1 MKRSHYETF
10 WNTHHFFVLFFTAL
24 LFHGSVWW
32 MWAAL
37 PLGLYVFDRVVVRIL
52 LRGRTPIALA
62 RVYFWGARKKDGKV
76 KTPDVITLQFVNA
89 VDDKGVKP
97 VEYMEGTR
105 RDASQT
111 WRLIP
116 SRTAPCLTSRRLPST
131 GHYLYLQCPTV
142 TKYPEWHPFTISSAP
157 DEAILEVNIR
167 VLASPLSWTNKVAKY
182 LQLLDPTAQGE
193 IELVTRNPTTGATTL
208 GKVIGPNNKPFFR
221 VDAPHGAPSQHVFVY
236 NTALIVGAG
245 IGVTPCASIMK
256 GIVNYRWKKGFKP
269 KNLYFFWVARLT
281 DLTLFKWLVVMLP
294 ELKAKELLHN
304 EFYDS
309 DQQAQTGVQARMKEL
324 KAELKGL
331 GEESQRAPHPP
342 RFSAAVRDPRR
353 SAAHPARRPS
363 RYPREPCAPP
373 LSPLAAP
380 VGSTALT
387 SYPRHASPRYPE
399 RAAAAAGELD
409 RDARPVDR
417 PAVLLQP
424 RHPGDAVAAA
434 DERQRPDA
442 RLVAGRARG
451 EAGRA
456 AGAPGPAA
464 RGVGQQAEAR
474 HHAVPDGREGGA
486 AQAEAGTRP
495 RLGDTTNGAR
505 PRPRRRLT
513 APLLSPSTGA
523 RDREGLD
530 R

>member
-1 MKRSHYETF
+1 M
-10 WNTHHFFVLFFTAL
+10 
-24 LFHGSVWW
+24 
-32 MWAAL
+32 
-37 PLGLYVFDRVVVRIL
+37 
-52 LRGRTPIALA
+52 
-62 RVYFWGARKKDGKV
+62 
-76 KTPDVITLQFVNA
+76 
-89 VDDKGVKP
+89 
-97 VEYMEGTR
+97 
-105 RDASQT
+105 
-111 WRLIP
+111 
-116 SRTAPCLTSRRLPST
+116 PST

-331 GEESQRAPHPP
+331 GEESQGTPSAPPPLPENWVETHDQSTGQLYYYNRATQETRWQRPTNANAPQRVRRTP
-342 RFSAAVRDPRR
+342 RDSARDSRR
-353 SAAHPARRPS
+353 CAAHPARP
-363 RYPREPCAPP
+363 PP
-373 LSPLAAP
+373 LSLPQIFVRAPAHPLAAP

-387 SYPRHASPRYPE
+387 SPVPATPPRSRL
-399 RAAAAAGELD
+399 RTSSL
-409 RDARPVDR
+409 RSRPSCR
-417 PAVLLQP
+417 SSRTGCA
-424 RHPGDAVAAA
+424 
-434 DERQRPDA
+434 
-442 RLVAGRARG
+442 
-451 EAGRA
+451 
-456 AGAPGPAA
+456 
-464 RGVGQQAEAR
+464 
-474 HHAVPDGREGGA
+474 
-486 AQAEAGTRP
+486 
-495 RLGDTTNGAR
+495 
-505 PRPRRRLT
+505 RRR
-513 APLLSPSTGA
+513 STSGSSTS
-523 RDREGLD
+523 RCT
-530 R
+530 

>member
-1 MKRSHYETF
+1 M
-10 WNTHHFFVLFFTAL
+10 
-24 LFHGSVWW
+24 
-32 MWAAL
+32 
-37 PLGLYVFDRVVVRIL
+37 
-52 LRGRTPIALA
+52 
-62 RVYFWGARKKDGKV
+62 
-76 KTPDVITLQFVNA
+76 
-89 VDDKGVKP
+89 
-97 VEYMEGTR
+97 
-105 RDASQT
+105 
-111 WRLIP
+111 
-116 SRTAPCLTSRRLPST
+116 
-131 GHYLYLQCPTV
+131 
-142 TKYPEWHPFTISSAP
+142 
-157 DEAILEVNIR
+157 NIR

-281 DLTLFKWLVVMLP
+281 DLTLFKWLVVRACPPPPPPPSARAAAAAPLTPRHCRRPQVMLP

-309 DQQAQTGVQARMKEL
+309 DQHAQTGVQARMKEL

-331 GEESQRAPHPP
+331 GEESQRAPHP

-409 RDARPVDR
+409 RDARSVDR
-417 PAVLLQP
+417 PALLLQP

-434 DERQRPDA
+434 DERHAPRS
-442 RLVAGRARG
+442 RLRTSSRKSKPSCRSFRTGCA
-451 EAGRA
+451 
-456 AGAPGPAA
+456 
-464 RGVGQQAEAR
+464 
-474 HHAVPDGREGGA
+474 
-486 AQAEAGTRP
+486 
-495 RLGDTTNGAR
+495 
-505 PRPRRRLT
+505 RRR
-513 APLLSPSTGA
+513 STSGSSTS
-523 RDREGLD
+523 RCT
-530 R
+530 

>member
-1 MKRSHYETF
+1 M
-10 WNTHHFFVLFFTAL
+10 
-24 LFHGSVWW
+24 
-32 MWAAL
+32 
-37 PLGLYVFDRVVVRIL
+37 
-52 LRGRTPIALA
+52 
-62 RVYFWGARKKDGKV
+62 
-76 KTPDVITLQFVNA
+76 
-89 VDDKGVKP
+89 
-97 VEYMEGTR
+97 
-105 RDASQT
+105 
-111 WRLIP
+111 
-116 SRTAPCLTSRRLPST
+116 PST

-331 GEESQRAPHPP
+331 GEESQRTPSAPPPLPENWIETHDQSTGQLYYYNRATQETRWQRPTNANAPQRVRRTPP
-342 RFSAAVRDPRR
+342 RFGPRFPALRR
-353 SAAHPARRPS
+353 SPGPPAAPLVTPDLRARPRSPARCPCRLHRS
-363 RYPREPCAPP
+363 DVPR
-373 LSPLAAP
+373 
-380 VGSTALT
+380 
-387 SYPRHASPRYPE
+387 
-399 RAAAAAGELD
+399 
-409 RDARPVDR
+409 
-417 PAVLLQP
+417 P
-424 RHPGDAVAAA
+424 RHPSQVSSQDELAAKQAELQELQDRLRAASVNKRKLDITLYLTGAKAEQLKPKPAHEIEKDSIDEMIAVLQDTKDANGKPFVKLKAGRPKWEEEFKDIGHEHGREDVGVCFCGAPMIAAA
-434 DERQRPDA
+434 LKETCEKLSNKDA
-442 RLVAGRARG
+442 TVFRLHK
-451 EAGRA
+451 E
-456 AGAPGPAA
+456 
-464 RGVGQQAEAR
+464 
-474 HHAVPDGREGGA
+474 
-486 AQAEAGTRP
+486 
-495 RLGDTTNGAR
+495 NF
-505 PRPRRRLT
+505 
-513 APLLSPSTGA
+513 
-523 RDREGLD
+523 
-530 R
+530 

>member
-97 VEYMEGTR
+97 VEYME
-105 RDASQT
+105 
-111 WRLIP
+111 
-116 SRTAPCLTSRRLPST
+116 

-281 DLTLFKWLVVMLP
+281 DLTLFKWLVVR
-294 ELKAKELLHN
+294 
-304 EFYDS
+304 
-309 DQQAQTGVQARMKEL
+309 AR
-324 KAELKGL
+324 
-331 GEESQRAPHPP
+331 PP
-342 RFSAAVRDPRR
+342 PPPPP
-353 SAAHPARRPS
+353 PA
-363 RYPREPCAPP
+363 
-373 LSPLAAP
+373 
-380 VGSTALT
+380 
-387 SYPRHASPRYPE
+387 
-399 RAAAAAGELD
+399 RAAAAAA
-409 RDARPVDR
+409 DASPLP
-417 PAVLLQP
+417 PAT
-424 RHPGDAVAAA
+424 GDA
-434 DERQRPDA
+434 P
-442 RLVAGRARG
+442 RAQG
-451 EAGRA
+451 EGT
-456 AGAPGPAA
+456 
-464 RGVGQQAEAR
+464 
-474 HHAVPDGREGGA
+474 A
-486 AQAEAGTRP
+486 AQRV
-495 RLGDTTNGAR
+495 L
-505 PRPRRRLT
+505 
-513 APLLSPSTGA
+513 
-523 RDREGLD
+523 
-530 R
+530 